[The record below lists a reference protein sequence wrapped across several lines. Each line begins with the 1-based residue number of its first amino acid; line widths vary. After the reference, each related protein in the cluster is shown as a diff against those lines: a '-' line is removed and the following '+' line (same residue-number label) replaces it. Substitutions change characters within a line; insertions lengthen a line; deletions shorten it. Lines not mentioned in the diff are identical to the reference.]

1 MPLIMA
7 AADLVVCRAGA
18 STISEITAI
27 AKPAVLV
34 PSPNVV
40 ADHQTKNA
48 RVLSD
53 RGAALLVSEQ
63 ACDGRTD
70 ALFNTI
76 SDLLRH
82 PEKRESMARALR
94 EMAIPDA
101 SEHIYRTL
109 AGLLKGK

>member
-1 MPLIMA
+1 M
-7 AADLVVCRAGA
+7 
-18 STISEITAI
+18 
-27 AKPAVLV
+27 V
-34 PSPNVV
+34 PSPNVT
-40 ADHQTKNA
+40 ANHQEKNA

-63 ACDGRTD
+63 TCDGRTD